1 MAARA
6 PRSEQEKTPTNLEKA
21 DSASPNSFL
30 GKIIMAMNKVT
41 TDLARSNPDAKNNT
55 GQHLGEMYMWD
66 EIAKYAKGRSDMLWE
81 NAERDKFI
89 NTTEL
94 AAGQQHVLTTS
105 PHFVCS
111 AIVTQ
116 PVRRFD
122 PTVLANWFLAKYKVP
137 IMVTKE
143 QIELAKVLTKPMVK
157 LNIAEKTGG
166 A

>member
-1 MAARA
+1 MAGRV
-6 PRSEQEKTPTNLEKA
+6 PRSNHEASSKA
-21 DSASPNSFL
+21 EDSTSPNSFL

-41 TDLARSNPDAKNNT
+41 IELAKTNPDVKSNT
-55 GQHLGEMYMWD
+55 GNRLGELYMWD
-66 EIAKYAKGRSDMLWE
+66 EIAKYAKGRSDKLWE
-81 NAERDKFI
+81 DAEQEKFI
-89 NTTEL
+89 NATEL

-122 PTVLANWFLAKYKVP
+122 PTALANWFLAKYKVP
-137 IMVTKE
+137 VMVTKE
-143 QIELAKVLTKPMVK
+143 QIELAKVPTKPMVK